1 MPSPHAGKVLLT
13 HPCRK
18 VGGLAVDVWMDEC
31 DALLFSDGSL
41 LMMSLSVRSVVC
53 PSGHDEAR
61 TLLCAYVHWRQHV
74 ELHPLSLLK
83 IKKAFVHWRQHVG
96 LHRTCYMRACWI
108 ASHLLHERERE
119 TPTER
124 EGQRERLKERERERR
139 Q

>member
-1 MPSPHAGKVLLT
+1 
-13 HPCRK
+13 
-18 VGGLAVDVWMDEC
+18 MDEC

-83 IKKAFVHWRQHVG
+83 KKRLLFIG
-96 LHRTCYMRACWI
+96 GSMLNCI
-108 ASHLLHERERE
+108 APA
-119 TPTER
+119 T
-124 EGQRERLKERERERR
+124 
-139 Q
+139 